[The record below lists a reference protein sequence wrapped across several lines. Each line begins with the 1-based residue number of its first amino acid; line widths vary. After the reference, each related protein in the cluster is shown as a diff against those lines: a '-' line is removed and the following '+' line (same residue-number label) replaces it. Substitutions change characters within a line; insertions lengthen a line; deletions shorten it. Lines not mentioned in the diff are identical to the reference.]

1 MLPLFLTLLPLPPP
15 ATLQYKNLLP
25 GKIRQ
30 VVTFVDFAPLFRELA
45 DERLRRQYVLHEAQ
59 IKPVRGRALGRE
71 GGSSLMWVRL
81 ESHWQYS

>member
-1 MLPLFLTLLPLPPP
+1 M
-15 ATLQYKNLLP
+15 
-25 GKIRQ
+25 
-30 VVTFVDFAPLFRELA
+30 TFVDFAPLFRELA

-59 IKPVRGRALGRE
+59 IKQVRGRALGRE